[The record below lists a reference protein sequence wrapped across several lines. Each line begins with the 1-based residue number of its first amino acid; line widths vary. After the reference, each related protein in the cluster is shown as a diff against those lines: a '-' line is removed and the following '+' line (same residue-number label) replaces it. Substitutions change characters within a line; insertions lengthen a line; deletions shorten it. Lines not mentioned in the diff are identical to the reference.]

1 MKVLHGLLKLV
12 IFGLLIAGCVYL
24 FLNPVS
30 DIYEEGVALVEDTP
44 LRDNANARQAA
55 AVILGVVL
63 LILLL
68 PVRIWPGRKESN
80 ITFAGNHGEVTV
92 DLEPVER
99 TLETVI
105 QRLHEVKRVHDVRL
119 KPLGNKK
126 EPKNKVQATV
136 YVTLIKDANA
146 DARRITERV
155 NSFIQSHTRRILGI
169 QDVEVKLNVRRWV
182 MNMKTVKPEPLLLS
196 APDDEDLNRIPS
208 DFREQP
214 APASYRSPSSTTA
227 SAATAGVA
235 AGVAG
240 AHVEP
245 APRHSAAEAYEPPS
259 EHKYQR
265 EELEIP
271 PAGVATPSSSVNS
284 TPAPATV
291 DELESHRQS
300 PTAAGSQA
308 DVVYGDPS
316 PHDTAVEPEEAPD
329 GTSQANVVYGDEE
342 VAESGGSVYQTKD
355 ANNSGSPYGNEDD
368 KPHSTASVYDAID
381 NSDTE
386 GASPFSQSAFADE
399 LNEDEAPDARVDWS
413 AMNDAETEEAEE
425 PRRWQA

>member
-30 DIYEEGVALVEDTP
+30 NIYEEGVALLEQTP

-55 AVILGVVL
+55 AVILGVIL

-68 PVRIWPGRKESN
+68 PVRIWPGRKEKN

-119 KPLGNKK
+119 KPIGGKK

-136 YVTLIKDANA
+136 YVSLIKDANA

-182 MNMKTVKPEPLLLS
+182 MNMKTVKPEPLLLT

-214 APASYRSPSSTTA
+214 AHASTSTAYRPAATSPAASTA
-227 SAATAGVA
+227 SAATAGAA
-235 AGVAG
+235 AGIAG

-245 APRHSAAEAYEPPS
+245 APRHTAAEAYEPPS

-271 PAGVATPSSSVNS
+271 PAGVATAVASPPSD
-284 TPAPATV
+284 V
-291 DELESHRQS
+291 DELESHRIS
-300 PTAAGSQA
+300 PAAAGSQA
-308 DVVYGDPS
+308 DVVYGDPA
-316 PHDTAVEPEEAPD
+316 PHDTAAEPDEAPAS
-329 GTSQANVVYGDEE
+329 TSQANVVCGDEH
-342 VAESGGSVYQTKD
+342 VAESADLPYRSD
-355 ANNSGSPYGNEDD
+355 DNSARS
-368 KPHSTASVYDAID
+368 SVYDEID
-381 NSDTE
+381 NSSAEET
-386 GASPFSQSAFADE
+386 SAFSRSAFTNE
-399 LNEDEAPDARVDWS
+399 LNEDEAEESPDARVDWS
-413 AMNDAETEEAEE
+413 TLNDAESEEAEE

>member
-30 DIYEEGVALVEDTP
+30 DIYEEGVALVEETP

-68 PVRIWPGRKESN
+68 PVRIWPGRKENN

-119 KPLGNKK
+119 KPIGNKK

-136 YVTLIKDANA
+136 YVSLIKDANA

-182 MNMKTVKPEPLLLS
+182 MNMKTVKPEPLLLT

-214 APASYRSPSSTTA
+214 APRPASSSTTA
-227 SAATAGVA
+227 STAGAATAGAA
-235 AGVAG
+235 AGIAG

-245 APRHSAAEAYEPPS
+245 APRHTAAEAYQPPS
-259 EHKYQR
+259 EHPYQR

-271 PAGVATPSSSVNS
+271 PAGVATPADS
-284 TPAPATV
+284 APSRSAV
-291 DELESHRQS
+291 DELESHRTT
-300 PTAAGSQA
+300 PAAAGSQA
-308 DVVYGDPS
+308 DVVYGDPA
-316 PHDTAVEPEEAPD
+316 PHDTAAEPDEAP
-329 GTSQANVVYGDEE
+329 GSTSQANVVYGDED
-342 VAESGGSVYQTKD
+342 VA
-355 ANNSGSPYGNEDD
+355 AAAGSPYRVDGDRT
-368 KPHSTASVYDAID
+368 HSPASVYDAND
-381 NSDTE
+381 NNHNDETS
-386 GASPFSQSAFADE
+386 AFSRSAFAED
-399 LNEDEAPDARVDWS
+399 LNDDAADEAPDARVDWS
-413 AMNDAETEEAEE
+413 ALSDAESEEAEE